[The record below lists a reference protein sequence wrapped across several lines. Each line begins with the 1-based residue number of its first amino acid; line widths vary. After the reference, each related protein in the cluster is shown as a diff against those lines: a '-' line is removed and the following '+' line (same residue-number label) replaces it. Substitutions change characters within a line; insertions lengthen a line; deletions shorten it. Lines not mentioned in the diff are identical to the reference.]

1 MSRRPA
7 AFIDRDGVLNAD
19 LGYVGRIE
27 DFHWLPGAVA
37 AMGRLQQAGHA
48 LVVVTNQSGI
58 ARGLYTLEDFDRL
71 TAHMRAELLG
81 HGITLDGVYACPHLP
96 DASVAAYRS
105 DCNCR
110 KPRPGM
116 ILQAIAD
123 LGLAPEHSN
132 VFGDK
137 ASDIA
142 AGRAAGIG
150 HCWLIGEAAALAG
163 SDADGVF
170 ASLSLAVDSL
180 LAAAIQRSATR

>member
-1 MSRRPA
+1 MNRRPA

-58 ARGLYTLEDFDRL
+58 ARGLYTLEDFERL
-71 TAHMRAELLG
+71 TSHMRAELLG

-163 SDADGVF
+163 ADADGVF
-170 ASLSLAVDSL
+170 ASLNLAVDSL